1 MSRSAWSLLMAGLM
15 FVGVSGVAQPL
26 AAPANGHWE
35 GKIDIP
41 EHPITVNLD
50 LAKDAKGAWVGSVTI
65 PGTTAADVPVS
76 GLAVNDSTVRFS
88 ARLPEPASFEGR
100 IGPDGSLSGT
110 ASNAQGGAPF
120 RLIRAGDANVKLPS
134 PSSLLS
140 KEFAGDWLGAIE
152 REGNTLH
159 IALKLASTNS
169 GPATATLVSVDQN
182 NAEIPID
189 TVTIHDKDLQLESRA
204 VSGKY
209 VGTLGANGEISGQW
223 SQGTRNVALNFKRT
237 AANP

>member
-1 MSRSAWSLLMAGLM
+1 M
-15 FVGVSGVAQPL
+15 
-26 AAPANGHWE
+26 
-35 GKIDIP
+35 
-41 EHPITVNLD
+41 
-50 LAKDAKGAWVGSVTI
+50 
-65 PGTTAADVPVS
+65 
-76 GLAVNDSTVRFS
+76 
-88 ARLPEPASFEGR
+88 
-100 IGPDGSLSGT
+100 SGT
-110 ASNAQGGAPF
+110 ASNAQGTAPF
-120 RLIRAGDANVKLPS
+120 RLTRAGGANVKLPS

-209 VGTLGANGEISGQW
+209 VGTLGADGEISGQW

-237 AANP
+237 ATKP